1 MLSSYNRRLQ
11 ILFHRTAIAQ
21 LKTEGGEAGGG
32 GGRNGMPL
40 GKNNNKKTAVPFDH
54 VTVLLFL
61 VHRMP
66 RTKEYKKN

>member
-21 LKTEGGEAGGG
+21 LKTDLGGG
-32 GGRNGMPL
+32 GVLWGGNGMPL